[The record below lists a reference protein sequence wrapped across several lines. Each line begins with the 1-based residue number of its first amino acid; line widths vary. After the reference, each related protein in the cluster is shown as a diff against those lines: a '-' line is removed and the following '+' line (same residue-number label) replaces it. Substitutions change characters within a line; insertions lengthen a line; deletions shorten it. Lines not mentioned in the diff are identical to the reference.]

1 MRLSKKEIEAIK
13 RSFAEIFGEGEI
25 YLFGSRTDDTKKGG
39 DIDLFLE
46 LPYTER
52 YEDLLQKRRR
62 FKLKLYDRLGEQKID
77 VLIGGLVDSEI
88 LSEIR
93 KSWVRL

>member
-1 MRLSKKEIEAIK
+1 LVVAPTIQ
-13 RSFAEIFGEGEI
+13 
-25 YLFGSRTDDTKKGG
+25 KKGG
-39 DIDLFLE
+39 DIDLFFE

-52 YEDLLQKRRR
+52 CEDLLQKRRR

-93 KSWVRL
+93 KSLVRL